1 MAFQEIADHT
11 KNVIDIMTDKET
23 HRTHTTHDRWH
34 KLKEIA
40 LEIAII
46 VFAVSLSIWLHGI
59 GEHRHEQQQVRSFLL
74 GLKRDLRADINQLYI
89 VMNEDQKRQQQVQYL
104 LDLGSLEKTDAS
116 QFETAYEAATK
127 KHAFTPLMSRY
138 DGFKSSGK
146 LTNIENNVLLERIT
160 NLYQSHLSILR
171 STEQDWMQQQKA
183 LHAYLEN
190 DFSGEDDYAHHY
202 QMITARKGKRLAARL
217 LNREEL
223 LESYRHYIDLGS
235 AIIKDIDAAYPGNE
249 ESSFFSPK
257 K

>member
-11 KNVIDIMTDKET
+11 KKVIDIAIDKS
-23 HRTHTTHDRWH
+23 HHPTHDRWH

-59 GEHRHEQQQVRSFLL
+59 GEHKHEQQQVRSFLL

-89 VMNEDQKRQQQVQYL
+89 VMNEDQQRQQHLQYL
-104 LDLGSLEKTDAS
+104 LDLPALAKTDEAS
-116 QFETAYEAATK
+116 FDQAYAAITK

-171 STEQDWMQQQKA
+171 STEQSWMQQQMS
-183 LHAYLEN
+183 LQTYLEN
-190 DFSGEDDYAHHY
+190 DFSGDDDFTHHY
-202 QMITARKGKRLAARL
+202 QLISARKGKRLATRL
-217 LNREEL
+217 LDREKL
-223 LESYRHYIDLGS
+223 IESYRSYIDLGT
-235 AIIKDIDAAYPGNE
+235 AIIKDIDATYPGNE
-249 ESSFFSPK
+249 ESSFFSQK